1 MTNPYIISEKCAQD
15 YDNRVNTQTIDF
27 GVIPDVDIQG
37 ENIPTAPF
45 AVRTLID
52 ERRLRSMTVERLC
65 SALDDGDT
73 LLSIAELE
81 QYVSDTLSDT
91 NSLLPN
97 DYFLTVRGFFS
108 DELVYLLTTILRHY
122 S

>member
-1 MTNPYIISEKCAQD
+1 M
-15 YDNRVNTQTIDF
+15 
-27 GVIPDVDIQG
+27 
-37 ENIPTAPF
+37 
-45 AVRTLID
+45 ID

-108 DELVYLLTTILRHY
+108 DELVYLPDDNGALVEQTIIGQSQKLCA
-122 S
+122 